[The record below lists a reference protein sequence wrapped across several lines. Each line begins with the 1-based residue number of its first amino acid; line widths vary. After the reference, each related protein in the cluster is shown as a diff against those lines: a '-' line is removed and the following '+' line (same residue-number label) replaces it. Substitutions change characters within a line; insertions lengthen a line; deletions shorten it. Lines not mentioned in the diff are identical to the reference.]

1 MEHVISNVEINR
13 KHKFNLF
20 EFVVRIGESFGRQ
33 LSNITKCFYEFI
45 FVTQVDNEKR
55 RFYIITLSFSES
67 GSSLFIKCLIGSV
80 LETFCY
86 FSWYMHTT
94 TVKKCDYTLCGRL
107 SALPFEI
114 VMSKPKIVNVQSI
127 GKNKKANHTIA
138 TSKYRVSEKSSA
150 HILKWTVW

>member
-13 KHKFNLF
+13 KHKFNFF

-86 FSWYMHTT
+86 FS
-94 TVKKCDYTLCGRL
+94 
-107 SALPFEI
+107 
-114 VMSKPKIVNVQSI
+114 
-127 GKNKKANHTIA
+127 
-138 TSKYRVSEKSSA
+138 
-150 HILKWTVW
+150 